1 MDEKKLKNI
10 VLKLVKIFAI
20 FCMSFVVLYSA
31 ALSLSDGK
39 EILDQKQFFL
49 ISAITT
55 LVILTIIFIFI
66 NLSPKKDKK
75 NISKNG
81 SSNSLKFKDQIKEKL
96 STYEKDPLYINL
108 SLTIKDTYSLN
119 FNYDFTL
126 NSKKINEI
134 FDFIY
139 SNINSDLKE
148 NKDEFLLNYEK
159 YFQDYD
165 LKNAEIVMYFSN
177 LVGLWEKI
185 QNLIF
190 KKLDVKNSDIKNIT
204 NKIWNLFMKNYIN
217 AYSPATLKR
226 QKGQVAIQIYKNLLY
241 EILQKN
247 SFQTAENLLEDTSK
261 EKRRQVIF
269 EIYNS
274 PDKELLE
281 VYFYNTFYVG
291 SFLKTWQKKQIL
303 FEQDRLFYDA
313 LNFIFKQM
321 LESYIDS
328 PVYFSSLS
336 QNEAKNLS
344 KTILKAALYKSGF
357 VPFKAPL
364 RNGLEILTYDNT
376 PDFLRSF
383 DFYLDLFCYK
393 FKDKKVDD
401 FKQICQEILK
411 NELNL
416 YNANWLLQKD
426 GEFGKNLFYQILPIA
441 LNKI

>member
-1 MDEKKLKNI
+1 MDEKKIKNTI
-10 VLKLVKIFAI
+10 LKLIKIFAI
-20 FCMSFVVLYSA
+20 FCMSFVILYSA
-31 ALSLSDGK
+31 ALSLSDDK
-39 EILDQKQFFL
+39 EIFNQKQFFI
-49 ISAITT
+49 ISAIVT

-75 NISKNG
+75 NILKND
-81 SSNSLKFKDQIKEKL
+81 SRDSLKFKDQIKEKL

-126 NSKKINEI
+126 NSEKINEI

-177 LVGLWEKI
+177 LIGLWEKI

-190 KKLDVKNSDIKNIT
+190 KKLDVKNNDIKNIT
-204 NKIWNLFMKNYIN
+204 NKVWNLFMKNYIN

-274 PDKELLE
+274 KDKELLE

-303 FEQDRLFYDA
+303 FEQDRLFYDT

-321 LESYIDS
+321 LESYIDN

-336 QNEAKNLS
+336 QSEAKNLS

-364 RNGLEILTYDNT
+364 RNGLEILTYDNR
-376 PDFLRSF
+376 PEFLGSF
-383 DFYLDLFCYK
+383 DFYLVLFCYK
-393 FKDKKVDD
+393 FKDKKEDD

-416 YNANWLLQKD
+416 YSANWLLQKD
-426 GEFGKNLFYQILPIA
+426 GEFGKKLFYQILPIA

>member
-1 MDEKKLKNI
+1 
-10 VLKLVKIFAI
+10 
-20 FCMSFVVLYSA
+20 
-31 ALSLSDGK
+31 
-39 EILDQKQFFL
+39 
-49 ISAITT
+49 
-55 LVILTIIFIFI
+55 
-66 NLSPKKDKK
+66 
-75 NISKNG
+75 
-81 SSNSLKFKDQIKEKL
+81 
-96 STYEKDPLYINL
+96 
-108 SLTIKDTYSLN
+108 IKDTYSLN
-119 FNYDFTL
+119 FDYDFTL
-126 NSKKINEI
+126 NSEKINKI

-139 SNINSDLKE
+139 NNINSDLKE

-159 YFQDYD
+159 YFQNYD
-165 LKNAEIVMYFSN
+165 LKNSEIVMYFSN
-177 LVGLWEKI
+177 LIGLWEKI

-190 KKLDVKNSDIKNIT
+190 KKLGVKNNDIKNIT
-204 NKIWNLFMKNYIN
+204 NKIWNLFIKNYIN

-247 SFQTAENLLEDTSK
+247 SFQTAENLLENTNK

-281 VYFYNTFYVG
+281 IYFYNTFYVG
-291 SFLKTWQKKQIL
+291 SFLKSWQKKQIL
-303 FEQDRLFYDA
+303 FEQDRLFYDT

-321 LESYIDS
+321 LENYIDN
-328 PVYFSSLS
+328 PIYFSNLS
-336 QNEAKNLS
+336 QKDAKNLS
-344 KTILKAALYKSGF
+344 KTILKTALYESGF
-357 VPFKAPL
+357 VPFKTPL

-376 PDFLRSF
+376 PEFLGSF

-426 GEFGKNLFYQILPIA
+426 GEFGKKLFYQILPIA

>member
-31 ALSLSDGK
+31 ALSLSDSK
-39 EILDQKQFFL
+39 EILDQKQFFI

-55 LVILTIIFIFI
+55 LVILTIVFIFI

-159 YFQDYD
+159 YFQNYD

-247 SFQTAENLLEDTSK
+247 SFQTAENLLENTNK

-281 VYFYNTFYVG
+281 IYFYNTFYVG
-291 SFLKTWQKKQIL
+291 SFLKSWQKKQIL
-303 FEQDRLFYDA
+303 FEQDRLFYDT

-321 LESYIDS
+321 LENYIDN
-328 PVYFSSLS
+328 PIYFSSLS
-336 QNEAKNLS
+336 QKDAKNLS
-344 KTILKAALYKSGF
+344 KTILKTALYESGF
-357 VPFKAPL
+357 VPFKTPL

-376 PDFLRSF
+376 PEFLGSF

-426 GEFGKNLFYQILPIA
+426 GEFGKKLFYQILPIA

>member
-1 MDEKKLKNI
+1 MDEKKINNTI
-10 VLKLVKIFAI
+10 LKLIKIFAI
-20 FCMSFVVLYSA
+20 FCMSFVILYSA
-31 ALSLSDGK
+31 ALSLSDDK
-39 EILDQKQFFL
+39 EIFNQKQFFI
-49 ISAITT
+49 ISAIVT

-75 NISKNG
+75 NILKNDSG
-81 SSNSLKFKDQIKEKL
+81 DSLKFKDQIKEKL
-96 STYEKDPLYINL
+96 TTYKKDPLYINL

-119 FNYDFTL
+119 FDYDFTL
-126 NSKKINEI
+126 NDEKINEI

-177 LVGLWEKI
+177 LIGLWEKI

-190 KKLDVKNSDIKNIT
+190 KKLDVKNNDIKNIT
-204 NKIWNLFMKNYIN
+204 NKVWNLFMKNYIN

-247 SFQTAENLLEDTSK
+247 SFQTAENLLENTNK

-291 SFLKTWQKKQIL
+291 SFLKSWQKKQIL
-303 FEQDRLFYDA
+303 FEQDRLFYDT

-321 LESYIDS
+321 LENYIDN
-328 PVYFSSLS
+328 PIYFSSLS
-336 QNEAKNLS
+336 QKDAKNLS
-344 KTILKAALYKSGF
+344 KTILKTALYESGF
-357 VPFKAPL
+357 VPFKTPL

-376 PDFLRSF
+376 PEFLGSF

-426 GEFGKNLFYQILPIA
+426 GEFGKKLFYQILPIA

>member
-1 MDEKKLKNI
+1 MDEKKIKNTI
-10 VLKLVKIFAI
+10 LKLIKIFAI
-20 FCMSFVVLYSA
+20 FCMSFVILYSA
-31 ALSLSDGK
+31 ALSLSDDK
-39 EILDQKQFFL
+39 EIFNQKQFFI
-49 ISAITT
+49 ISAIVT

-75 NISKNG
+75 NILKNDSG
-81 SSNSLKFKDQIKEKL
+81 DSLKFKDQIKEKL
-96 STYEKDPLYINL
+96 TTYKKDPLYINL

-119 FNYDFTL
+119 FDYDFTL
-126 NSKKINEI
+126 NSEKINKI

-139 SNINSDLKE
+139 NNINSDLKE

-159 YFQDYD
+159 YFQNYD
-165 LKNAEIVMYFSN
+165 LKNSEIVMYFSN
-177 LVGLWEKI
+177 LIGLWEKI

-190 KKLDVKNSDIKNIT
+190 KKLGVKNNDIKNIT
-204 NKIWNLFMKNYIN
+204 NKVWNLFIKNYIN

-291 SFLKTWQKKQIL
+291 SFLKSWQKKQIL

-357 VPFKAPL
+357 VPLTTPL
-364 RNGLEILTYDNT
+364 RNGLEVLTYDNT
-376 PDFLRSF
+376 PEFLVSF

-393 FKDKKVDD
+393 FKDKKEYD

-416 YNANWLLQKD
+416 
-426 GEFGKNLFYQILPIA
+426 
-441 LNKI
+441 